1 MKQLTPEKLVDSAEM
16 AIESEIE
23 AVRERPSHDVLT
35 GGKKIKSPAEG
46 EVHYRFE
53 TGNPSLRFAESCQA
67 TLSGKTIT
75 VVPVETG
82 EEHMVFRFPD
92 DYGDQIA
99 EVEMEWE
106 NDFVLKR
113 IRDALMNIL
122 DHSDRRDRI
131 NRMLH
136 PEDAKTEAHDDIR
149 DDGMRNT
156 AQREA
161 IAIAM
166 HQPVSFIWGPP
177 GTGKTATLAY
187 IMANYALH
195 RKKVLF
201 VSNTNRAV
209 DHGML
214 GVLQAMETLGIKAIP
229 KRITRFG
236 ERVLESNRLDDIHF
250 EQQLEKEMS
259 SQMQEAA
266 DLQHWLDARNLPDL
280 TDEQRKHIEQKIERM
295 GGEEAVEDQIREL
308 TQKESRAYSR
318 LRQFQVTG
326 TTLARVCT
334 SDMLES
340 MEFDA
345 VVIDEAS
352 MANLPYMLVMASKAK
367 EHLVIVG
374 DPMQLPP
381 IAITNDQ
388 ESRSVLEQD
397 IFAAVSGA
405 ASAGDLFRWHDAHP
419 EFTSF
424 FDIQYRMQSDL
435 ARVISEVFYEGR
447 LRSAGDIEAEDHQ
460 YGPEKH
466 QSGSGKPHHGSDEL
480 QPRSDKRHSRSTD
493 WHIEFEDDRGTR
505 AGSARQG
512 GKDMTQDVQLVS
524 DSAASVA
531 LIDSSSLRPSL
542 RQDKNRKGFQPVND
556 IHATLLNDVVRR
568 ILVENRA
575 RLHEIG
581 IIVPFRSTVWQL
593 RKELR
598 GKNRWYDLEIGTI
611 HTFQGREKKIIILDT
626 VMSGEPRGRSVHH
639 YSVRPFDEAKNGLS
653 VPRLL
658 NVAFSRS
665 REKLVVLAD
674 MQHIKR
680 VYGQK
685 FLGKLLGRLPVQEVS
700 SF

>member
-1 MKQLTPEKLVDSAEM
+1 MKQLSPEKLVDSAEI

-23 AVRERPSHDVLT
+23 AVRERPSSDVLT

-53 TGNPSLRFAESCQA
+53 NGNPSLRFAESCKA
-67 TLSGKTIT
+67 FLSGDTLT
-75 VVPVETG
+75 VVPVETA
-82 EEHMVFRFPD
+82 EEYMVFRFPD
-92 DYGDQIA
+92 DYGEQIA

-113 IRDALMNIL
+113 IRDALLNIPG
-122 DHSDRRDRI
+122 
-131 NRMLH
+131 H
-136 PEDAKTEAHDDIR
+136 PERRNRIKRMMQPDDAETEADGEIR
-149 DDGMRNT
+149 DDGIRNT
-156 AQREA
+156 SQRQA
-161 IAIAM
+161 ITKAM

-187 IMANYALH
+187 IMANYAFC

-214 GVLQAMETLGIKAIP
+214 GLMQAMETLGVKAVS

-236 ERVLESNRLDDIHF
+236 ERVLENDRLDDIHF
-250 EQQLEKEMS
+250 EQQLEKAMK
-259 SQMQEAA
+259 SQLQEAA
-266 DLQHWLDARNLPDL
+266 DLQHWLDARNLPEL
-280 TDEQRKHIEQKIERM
+280 TDEQRKHIEQKIERL

-308 TQKESRAYSR
+308 TQKERQAFSQ

-334 SDMLES
+334 SEMLET
-340 MEFDA
+340 MEFDV

-352 MANLPYMLVMASKAK
+352 MANLPYMLVMASKAR
-367 EHLVIVG
+367 EHLVVVG

-381 IAITNDQ
+381 IAITTDP
-388 ESRSVLEQD
+388 EARSILEQD

-405 ASAGDLFRWHDAHP
+405 VNTGDLFQWHDNHP
-419 EFTSF
+419 EYTSF

-447 LRSAGDIEAEDHQ
+447 LRSVGDADRSEDGSDHNDWRIETDEIN
-460 YGPEKH
+460 GK
-466 QSGSGKPHHGSDEL
+466 SGSNGKNG
-480 QPRSDKRHSRSTD
+480 RHAMQYPAQQTS
-493 WHIEFEDDRGTR
+493 G
-505 AGSARQG
+505 A
-512 GKDMTQDVQLVS
+512 S
-524 DSAASVA
+524 DSVT
-531 LIDSSSLRPSL
+531 LIDSSPLHPTL

-556 IHATLLNDVVRR
+556 THVSLLYDVVRR
-568 ILVENRA
+568 LLIENRA
-575 RLHEIG
+575 GLHEIG
-581 IIVPFRSTVWQL
+581 IIVPFRSSVWQL

-626 VMSGEPRGRSVHH
+626 VMSGEPRGNSVHH

-665 REKLVVLAD
+665 RDRLVVLAD
-674 MQHIKR
+674 MQHIHR
-680 VYGQK
+680 VYGRK
-685 FLGKLLGRLPVQEVS
+685 FLGKLLGRLPLQEAS
-700 SF
+700 SS